1 MLDATFW
8 VTFLWN
14 VSVLLFYLGTFIC
27 VLNWIWSCKGNQI
40 SSNQI
45 SSSDVS
51 YFIAKSNVPSFL
63 PSLFW
68 SVVVADCSICSSVDV
83 PFPLHR
89 YKACLACFY
98 HGRMFV
104 ECCSLTVVSCQVQEI
119 WTLLMSLFG
128 DTDSL
133 LPSAEGCICS
143 QLYQLVQE
151 PQGWRHNQFIA
162 DLKVSE
168 GRVLFYMTSV

>member
-1 MLDATFW
+1 MFWWNAFSHIRKRILMLDATFW

-40 SSNQI
+40 SSDQI

-89 YKACLACFY
+89 YKVCLACFY

-119 WTLLMSLFG
+119 WHCLR
-128 DTDSL
+128 
-133 LPSAEGCICS
+133 PC
-143 QLYQLVQE
+143 LVIQ
-151 PQGWRHNQFIA
+151 I
-162 DLKVSE
+162 
-168 GRVLFYMTSV
+168 LFYPLLKAVSVLSYTN